1 MTISEPFEFQVELTV
16 DGATD
21 EDTDKITR
29 QLMAELRNS
38 DIESVSLLKN
48 GNAPL
53 GTKST
58 DPITIGAL
66 AVVVLPTLLPK
77 VIDFIQAWSLR
88 GQGKTVKFKGKVNNQ
103 VIEFEGTSQELENL
117 INKLEKGKK
126 KK

>member
-58 DPITIGAL
+58 DPINIGAL